1 MAAKTPAKVQPL
13 PRWAGWSIAALTSV
27 VGAVCFV
34 YFWRVF
40 YYLDSRNFNVIS
52 LYAAAAGLALA
63 AVGTAALVR
72 YKAKD
77 LASKAAI
84 LLFACGL
91 LYVFANP
98 PMQAPDEYTH
108 YLRTVRISQGQLTFD
123 GETPFEPEIAGLYNS
138 FPGAWVNA
146 HTSMGVLETGDG
158 EKYYNTA
165 GYALKQYG
173 EGGEVLSVWDSF
185 AAYLNGENTEGKVTE
200 PIVVMI
206 LPFLPQALGMLL
218 ARLVGFGPL
227 GWLYAGRIGNLL
239 AYTAL
244 CWLTLKNCRTAR
256 PLFFAVMALPLSLYL
271 GASLSYDATLLPVYY
286 FMLSFLTHER
296 FTQRDAACYLAAMAW
311 VNMSKPW
318 INLLWVVLPL
328 LFGRQE
334 WKCKLVKWKY
344 ALLCPAASIV
354 TTTLTT
360 WYGVTFRSGFTPEAL
375 GRMVEGA
382 DQVPQFLFV
391 LKHLPR
397 YAAVVAGTL
406 YENDFFLGQLGTFGA
421 LDMPVRLLNFTG
433 ALMLLLGAALSL
445 PKAHRRMKP
454 LTMAGLG
461 GFSVV
466 YWAGAMTAM
475 YITYTPVGM
484 IRIIGLQA
492 RYFLPSFLGLYW
504 LLAQGLSRYFQPKED
519 ADGLSLAIFGGYAL
533 LGAVLLFQH
542 YFIGPIYTIG

>member
-1 MAAKTPAKVQPL
+1 MAAKTLAKVQSL

-27 VGAVCFV
+27 VGAVCLV

-40 YYLDSRNFNVIS
+40 YYLDARNFNKIT
-52 LYAAAAGLALA
+52 LYAAATGLALT
-63 AVGTAALVR
+63 AVGTAWLVCCR
-72 YKAKD
+72 AKD
-77 LASKAAI
+77 FAGRAAI

-123 GETPFEPEIAGLYNS
+123 GETPFEPEVAGLYNS

-146 HTSMGVLETGDG
+146 HTSMGVLDG

-173 EGGEVLSVWDSF
+173 EDGQVLSVWDSF

-206 LPFLPQALGMLL
+206 LPFLPQAVGMLL
-218 ARLVGFGPL
+218 ARLVGLGSL
-227 GWLYAGRIGNLL
+227 GWLYAGRVGNLL
-239 AYTAL
+239 AYTVL
-244 CWLTLKNCRTAR
+244 CWLTLKNCRKAR
-256 PLFFAVMALPLSLYL
+256 PLFFAMMALPLSLYL
-271 GASLSYDATLLPVYY
+271 GASLSYDATLLPCYY
-286 FMLSFLTHER
+286 LMLSYLTHEK
-296 FTQRDAACYLAAMAW
+296 FTQRDAVGYLAAMAW
-311 VNMSKPW
+311 VNLSKPW

-328 LFGRQE
+328 LFGKQE
-334 WKCKLVKWKY
+334 WKCKLAKWKY
-344 ALLCPAASIV
+344 ALLCPAAAIV
-354 TTTLTT
+354 TITLTT
-360 WYGVTFRSGFTPEAL
+360 WYGVTFRSGFTAEAL

-382 DQVPQFLFV
+382 DQVPQLLFV

-397 YAAVVAGTL
+397 YAAVVMGTL

-421 LDMPVRLLNFTG
+421 LDLPVELLNYTG
-433 ALMLLLGAALSL
+433 ALMLLLGAVLSV
-445 PKAHRRMKP
+445 PKTHQRMKP
-454 LTMAGLG
+454 LMLVGLG
-461 GFSVV
+461 VFSVV

-492 RYFLPSFLGLYW
+492 RYFLPCFLGLFW
-504 LLAQGLSRYFQPKED
+504 LLSQGLSRYLQPKEGD
-519 ADGLSLAIFGGYAL
+519 AEGLSLGIFGGYAL

-542 YFIGPIYTIG
+542 YFVGPIYTIG